1 MSATGASPDPE
12 LKPAQEFIQ
21 RIGILKRTAI
31 IPLINA
37 EMASGQSTF
46 ENVMA
51 AIRNDP
57 LMSQRV
63 IDVSNSA
70 WFGGRLKVD
79 TIEEALLRMGVKE
92 FYNVVIIAALKAGLG
107 QGRGQASWWAHVET
121 VARDCELMAR
131 CLSREQMMPA
141 FLAGL
146 LHDYAVPFMARVLDG
161 YLPYAEGALACT
173 PAVIEKENQRFKM
186 NHCTVGAVLLT
197 AWQFPAPLVE
207 AVRYHH
213 HTSLAAAPSPEGR
226 RVLALLMLT
235 ERLDSMCR
243 NLINVMFGE
252 SGEEA
257 LLGEM
262 AFALEVTREKINEV
276 LAEVARLYRLRQ
288 EHGG

>member
-1 MSATGASPDPE
+1 MSGPGANVDSE

-21 RIGILKRTAI
+21 RIGILKRTTI
-31 IPLINA
+31 IPLLNE

-51 AIRNDP
+51 AIRKDP
-57 LMSQRV
+57 PMSQRV
-63 IDVSNSA
+63 IDVANSA

-107 QGRGQASWWAHVET
+107 QGRGQANWWAHVEN

-131 CLSREQMMPA
+131 CLCREQMLPA

-146 LHDYAVPFMARVLDG
+146 LHDYAVPFMVRVLDG
-161 YLPYAEGALACT
+161 YAVFAEDALACA
-173 PAVIEKENQRFKM
+173 PAVIEKENQRFKV
-186 NHCTVGAVLLT
+186 NHCAVGAALLT
-197 AWQFPAPLVE
+197 AWKFPAPLVE

-213 HTSLAAAPSPEGR
+213 QMSLAAAPSHEAR
-226 RVLALLMLT
+226 RLLALLMLT

-243 NLINVMFGE
+243 NLITVMFGE
-252 SGEEA
+252 SREEA

-288 EHGG
+288 EHG

>member
-1 MSATGASPDPE
+1 MSGPGTHIDHE

-31 IPLINA
+31 IPLLNA
-37 EMASGQSTF
+37 EMATGHSTF

-51 AIRNDP
+51 VISNDP
-57 LMSQRV
+57 PMSQRV

-107 QGRGQASWWAHVET
+107 QGRGQANWWTHVEN

-131 CLSREQMMPA
+131 CLSREHMLPA

-161 YLPYAEGALACT
+161 YTPFAADALACT
-173 PAVIEKENQRFKM
+173 PSVIEQENQRFKM
-186 NHCTVGAVLLT
+186 NHCVVGAALLS

-213 HTSLAAAPSPEGR
+213 QMSLAAATSIEGR

-243 NLINVMFGE
+243 NLISVMFGE
-252 SGEEA
+252 SREEA
-257 LLGEM
+257 LLGEI
-262 AFALEVTREKINEV
+262 AFALEVTREKLNEV

-288 EHGG
+288 AHG

>member
-1 MSATGASPDPE
+1 MSMTGASHDPC

-21 RIGILKRTAI
+21 RIGLVKRTAI
-31 IPLINA
+31 IPLLNA

-46 ENVMA
+46 ESVMA
-51 AIRNDP
+51 AIRSDP

-70 WFGGRLKVD
+70 WFGGRLKVE
-79 TIEEALLRMGVKE
+79 TTEEALLRMGVKE
-92 FYNVVIIAALKAGLG
+92 FYHVVIIAALKAGLG
-107 QGRGQASWWAHVET
+107 QGRGQANWWAHVEN

-131 CLSREQMMPA
+131 CLSREHMLSA

-146 LHDYAVPFMARVLDG
+146 LHDYAVPFMARVIDG
-161 YLPYAEGALACT
+161 YDSCAQDALACT
-173 PAVIEKENQRFKM
+173 PDVIEKENQRFGF
-186 NHCTVGAVLLT
+186 NHCTVGAALMT

-207 AVRYHH
+207 AVRFHH
-213 HTSLAAAPSPEGR
+213 QMSLAAAPSHEGR

-252 SGEEA
+252 SREEA
-257 LLGEM
+257 LLEEM

-276 LAEVARLYRLRQ
+276 LAEVAHLYRLRQ
-288 EHGG
+288 AHG